1 MFYRMTRLH
10 FAEDRFEQLVESAT
24 SLRNRVEGIPGLR
37 FAELIRTGEG
47 EGMIISSY
55 HDSIAFQESA
65 LSLDDAVL
73 HANGYTPE
81 AYRDALQRQLRA
93 ATQGL
98 PRSRVFWYMNFRPGS
113 RSTSARSPPT
123 SSARDS

>member
-10 FAEDRFEQLVESAT
+10 FAEDRFEELVESAT
-24 SLRNRVEGIPGLR
+24 SLRDRVEGIAGLR

-65 LSLDDAVL
+65 AAEAAVL
-73 HANGYTPE
+73 DELADLLTSTPHGHE
-81 AYRDALQRQLRA
+81 ESVVVSF
-93 ATQGL
+93 QGT
-98 PRSRVFWYMNFRPGS
+98 PG
-113 RSTSARSPPT
+113 
-123 SSARDS
+123 

>member
-10 FAEDRFEQLVESAT
+10 FAEDRFDELVKSAT
-24 SLRNRVEGIPGLR
+24 SLQDRVEGIPGLR

-65 LSLDDAVL
+65 AAEAAVL
-73 HANGYTPE
+73 DELADLLTSTPHGHE
-81 AYRDALQRQLRA
+81 GSVVVSF
-93 ATQGL
+93 QGT
-98 PRSRVFWYMNFRPGS
+98 PG
-113 RSTSARSPPT
+113 
-123 SSARDS
+123 